1 MATLTTFYTKEAVMA
16 AGVMTLL
23 LTVTLSLFACFTKK
37 DYTKILSALPYI
49 FLAAFIGFVI
59 FIIIMPNEYIMLI
72 FCCVFLVI
80 MGLFLIWDTQLIIG
94 GRRYQIGIDDY
105 VLAVLLLYTDVIMIF
120 YYLLKIIGTR
130 I

>member
-1 MATLTTFYTKEAVMA
+1 MA